1 MGSQSVSR
9 IFRRLSAAAAVSLML
24 GSVADAGQFKTVN
37 TVTNL
42 GVLVPGGAITLISSP
57 KTNLGGVME
66 MELYEFQ
73 TPPAGGS
80 WQLVISQNNTGQDL
94 NARLIGVNGTIIA
107 SCTTPVNG
115 TCSTVPI
122 ALVGNLKFMA
132 IVATDAFSP
141 IAPGNQTYT
150 IRIRRTA

>member
-1 MGSQSVSR
+1 MGSQSVTR
-9 IFRRLSAAAAVSLML
+9 IFRRLSAAAAVGLML

-42 GVLVPGGAITLISSP
+42 GVLVPGAAITLISSP
-57 KTNLGGVME
+57 KTNLGGTME

-80 WQLVISQNNTGQDL
+80 WQLIISQNNTGRTL
-94 NARLIGVNGTIIA
+94 NLRLIGVNGTIIT
-107 SCTTPVNG
+107 SCVAAPL
-115 TCSTVPI
+115 CSTVPVG
-122 ALVGNLKFMA
+122 LVGNLKFMA

-141 IAPGNQTYT
+141 IPPGNQTYT